1 MHPPSTLQLPL
12 WFVVC
17 VLTHLYNAAP
27 LTHTPPCFGTPSAV
41 RKAAPLTHTPTWNSE
56 GSLASTR
63 DGAASSASSRGPI
76 LTHAQPRCRRGRR
89 RMGCTQRSCG
99 ASW

>member
-27 LTHTPPCFGTPSAV
+27 LTHTPPCFGTPSGCSQGSS
-41 RKAAPLTHTPTWNSE
+41 THSH
-56 GSLASTR
+56 
-63 DGAASSASSRGPI
+63 
-76 LTHAQPRCRRGRR
+76 THLEF
-89 RMGCTQRSCG
+89 
-99 ASW
+99 